1 MKIIERIRAQFGKR
15 SPKAQ
20 WTGYFISLAVLV
32 IIIMA
37 QCSQQQLA
45 RQLRPKDDTPDTPED
60 FLKVFQYASIHLA
73 GLDCDYA
80 ETESFL
86 IGIFINAKGEGGH
99 CVVGQATPDGFDFC
113 NRYCWNASNAEFI
126 QHLSVYK
133 NEFLETTLV
142 LVGPMFGSLLTAE
155 QRDHAS
161 HMQVVDENGKVYQKF
176 KLGDTSVFF
185 MEYEANPSG
194 LEIFVEF
201 LSGTLPRESVG
212 VIDDKNML
220 EF

>member
-1 MKIIERIRAQFGKR
+1 M
-15 SPKAQ
+15 
-20 WTGYFISLAVLV
+20 
-32 IIIMA
+32 
-37 QCSQQQLA
+37 
-45 RQLRPKDDTPDTPED
+45 
-60 FLKVFQYASIHLA
+60 
-73 GLDCDYA
+73 
-80 ETESFL
+80 
-86 IGIFINAKGEGGH
+86 
-99 CVVGQATPDGFDFC
+99 
-113 NRYCWNASNAEFI
+113 
-126 QHLSVYK
+126 SVYK
-133 NEFLETTLV
+133 NEYLETTLV
-142 LVGPMFGSLLTAE
+142 LVGPMFDSLLTAE

-185 MEYEANPSG
+185 MEYETNPSG